1 MEYFLSPEAVVE
13 WQAQLDAGFRLL
25 PYLIGVAAPVLY
37 LLFLKVLDDFVNLYL
52 AVSISIFL
60 MIASYFGLNI
70 LLREVIPEAWMSNAT
85 IAGLSLAFSIAAAVL
100 IGRFL
105 EWYMREPDKP
115 QWVIEMENLE
125 DDDMMPFDRKRKA
138 YMERRKRN
146 MHEA

>member
-37 LLFLKVLDDFVNLYL
+37 LLFLKVLDDFANLYL
-52 AVSISIFL
+52 AVSLSIFL
-60 MIASYFGLNI
+60 MIAGYFGLNI